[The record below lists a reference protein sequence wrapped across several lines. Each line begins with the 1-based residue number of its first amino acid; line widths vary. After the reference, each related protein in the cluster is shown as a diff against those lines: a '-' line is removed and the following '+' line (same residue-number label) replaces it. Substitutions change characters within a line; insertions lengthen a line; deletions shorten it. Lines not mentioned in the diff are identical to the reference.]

1 LQLFDIMKHSK
12 KEWWLP
18 ASVTLAS
25 VLANAPELL
34 AQGCAM
40 CKTVA
45 AAQSKEAAASLNW
58 GILLL
63 LVPPVTIMSSLLL
76 FAFRCR
82 NEPLPTL
89 TTERTGGNED
99 VTPTAA

>member
-1 LQLFDIMKHSK
+1 MKHVGTK
-12 KEWWLP
+12 QWCILA
-18 ASVTLAS
+18 ASTFAFAFV
-25 VLANAPELL
+25 NAPGLL

-45 AAQSKEAAASLNW
+45 AAQSKEAATSLNW

-82 NEPLPTL
+82 NAPLPTL
-89 TTERTGGNED
+89 DADRSGGNED

>member
-1 LQLFDIMKHSK
+1 VRTKQWCILATSTLALVLFD
-12 KEWWLP
+12 
-18 ASVTLAS
+18 
-25 VLANAPELL
+25 APGLF

-45 AAQSKEAAASLNW
+45 GAQSKDAIASLNW

-82 NEPLPTL
+82 NAPLPTQ
-89 TTERTGGNED
+89 EADASGGTED
-99 VTPTAA
+99 VASTAA

>member
-1 LQLFDIMKHSK
+1 MKHMRK
-12 KEWWLP
+12 KQWCI
-18 ASVTLAS
+18 LAAGALAF
-25 VLANAPELL
+25 VLAKAPELL

-63 LVPPVTIMSSLLL
+63 LVPPVTIMSGLLL

-82 NEPLPTL
+82 NAPLPTL
-89 TTERTGGNED
+89 NTDRSGGNED